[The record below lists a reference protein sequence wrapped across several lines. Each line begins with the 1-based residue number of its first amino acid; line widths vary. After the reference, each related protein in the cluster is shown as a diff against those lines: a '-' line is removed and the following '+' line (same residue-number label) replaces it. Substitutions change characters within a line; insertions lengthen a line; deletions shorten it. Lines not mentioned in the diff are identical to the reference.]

1 MITPPRRRAR
11 LPRPGVSL
19 NERLLAAIEA
29 GGRGAYCGMDVG
41 GTDIKLAAAL
51 DGRLLAVKEYDWNPA
66 ASPTADGIT
75 EPMMMLA
82 RLMRACV
89 IADSLPKDH
98 GAQAMLADALRKD
111 ADDEAI
117 RAAISACEDAAAELP
132 LFDGLGL
139 SFPDIVIGS
148 RILGRQRRRRPRPC
162 AENPDIDYET
172 EFAKLGRV
180 SETLAALCRAS
191 VRVRIIND
199 GPMAA
204 FSAAAELAADGAELT
219 RGVGRLRDG
228 HRSRAAAG

>member
-1 MITPPRRRAR
+1 
-11 LPRPGVSL
+11 
-19 NERLLAAIEA
+19 
-29 GGRGAYCGMDVG
+29 
-41 GTDIKLAAAL
+41 
-51 DGRLLAVKEYDWNPA
+51 
-66 ASPTADGIT
+66 
-75 EPMMMLA
+75 
-82 RLMRACV
+82 
-89 IADSLPKDH
+89 
-98 GAQAMLADALRKD
+98 MLADALRKD

-148 RILGRQRRRRPRPC
+148 RILGGETPKTKAMR
-162 AENPDIDYET
+162 ENPDIDYET

-204 FSAAAELAADGAELT
+204 FSAAAELAADGAGADA
-219 RGVGRLRDG
+219 RRCRLRDG
-228 HRSRAAAG
+228 HRSRRWLDRRARRHTGDSSRAV

>member
-1 MITPPRRRAR
+1 
-11 LPRPGVSL
+11 
-19 NERLLAAIEA
+19 
-29 GGRGAYCGMDVG
+29 
-41 GTDIKLAAAL
+41 
-51 DGRLLAVKEYDWNPA
+51 
-66 ASPTADGIT
+66 
-75 EPMMMLA
+75 MMMLA

-148 RILGRQRRRRPRPC
+148 RILGGETPKTKAMR
-162 AENPDIDYET
+162 ENPDIDYET

-204 FSAAAELAADGAELT
+204 FSAAAELNP
-219 RGVGRLRDG
+219 
-228 HRSRAAAG
+228 SRRENRKPSPKRTYRQGSPHGKISAQRRQVRFRWI